1 MEFHEKLQQLRRQN
15 NMTQEQLALA
25 VGVSRTTVTM
35 WEAGESM
42 PTSNKLPKLAQVLG
56 CTIDELF
63 RA

>member
-1 MEFHEKLQQLRRQN
+1 MIKELRLSKS
-15 NMTQEQLALA
+15 MTQEQLALA

>member
-1 MEFHEKLQQLRRQN
+1 MIKELRLSKS
-15 NMTQEQLALA
+15 MTQEQLALA

-63 RA
+63 RS

>member
-1 MEFHEKLQQLRRQN
+1 MIKELRLSKS
-15 NMTQEQLALA
+15 MTQEQLALA

-63 RA
+63 KA